1 MEFNI
6 ILASVCSPG
15 FFSIFSGSNLIPSV
29 SVIVQVS
36 LTFQGIVTQVTWP
49 PAGLFLDL
57 EPRVHVIFEEP
68 FVSGQEMPH
77 FVYADDCV
85 SLLNSLEEFWNAP
98 GPYELA
104 LQIRVRVWTFPRSRR
119 NTEWKGEFASVM
131 VR

>member
-15 FFSIFSGSNLIPSV
+15 SFSIFSGSDSIPSV

-68 FVSGQEMPH
+68 FASGQEMPH

-85 SLLNSLEEFWNAP
+85 SLLNSLEEIWNAP
-98 GPYELA
+98 GHYELA
-104 LQIRVRVWTFPRSRR
+104 LQIRVRVWTFPWSRR
-119 NTEWKGEFASVM
+119 KQSGKVSLPA
-131 VR
+131 